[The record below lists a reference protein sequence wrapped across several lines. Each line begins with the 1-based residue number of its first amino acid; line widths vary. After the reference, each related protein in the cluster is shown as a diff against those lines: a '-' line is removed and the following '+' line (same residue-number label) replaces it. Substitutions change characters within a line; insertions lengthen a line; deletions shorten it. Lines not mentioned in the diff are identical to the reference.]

1 MSKNYE
7 TPEIEVGELISEGVL
22 CESGS
27 TESGNSFNYY
37 DEVIG
42 W

>member
-27 TESGNSFNYY
+27 TELDNSFNYY
-37 DEVIG
+37 DKIN